1 MLADAKDFEKLLT
14 SLLRPLGFRR
24 ERRNW
29 RLDLPEMIQV
39 VNLQR
44 SQWGN
49 SFYLNIGV
57 FVKALQ
63 NEPDPV
69 RNPAKPSEMDCHFR
83 VRLDNLLPGPPVP
96 PTKISAEQIRLHELL
111 DLEDRRIHPS
121 TREAELRAMIEQRML
136 PFLELCRS
144 EAGILSVIERKLAPG
159 YMLYWPLR
167 DRLGLKRPPK
177 S

>member
-1 MLADAKDFEKLLT
+1 MVADAKDLEKLLT

-44 SQWGN
+44 SQWSN

-69 RNPAKPSEMDCHFR
+69 HNPAKPSDVDCHFQA
-83 VRLDNLLPGPPVP
+83 RLGDLFPGPPVP

-111 DLEDRRIHPS
+111 DLEDRRIDP
-121 TREAELRAMIEQRML
+121 TARESELRAMIEHRML

-144 EAGILSVIERKLAPG
+144 EAGILSAIKRKLAPG
-159 YMLYWPLR
+159 YTLYWPLR
-167 DRLGLKRPPK
+167 DRLGLKLPVA
-177 S
+177 